1 MVQNGKVKIY
11 LADIR
16 PLFDETM
23 QKKALAQLD
32 EVRRQKALSCRQT
45 KQRAASLTA
54 GLLAEEAKRRNG
66 FDGCPVC
73 YTKNGQPYLFIQD
86 GRRAFLSL
94 SHSGDYAVCAF
105 SDCPVGVDLQQ
116 RTKIRRSVLQK
127 FYLQEQ
133 LEAWKK
139 QFDKKEE
146 VFLSEAETERFLREW
161 TVKES
166 YVKLTGTGLLPAASA
181 SPIKIPYSAFLL
193 SWSMSRKYT
202 LPTGRSLFF
211 SQIINCTTWPVST
224 WVCIQFS
231 WLSFVKSF

>member
-146 VFLSEAETERFLREW
+146 LFLSEAETERFLREW

-166 YVKLTGTGLLPAASA
+166 YVKLTGTGLSRDLRALMVDWNQNRVEEADRPGWGSRFCEYPVLEDYFLSA
-181 SPIKIPYSAFLL
+181 CSCPEEVGWFL
-193 SWSMSRKYT
+193 RGYCPGK
-202 LPTGRSLFF
+202 P
-211 SQIINCTTWPVST
+211 
-224 WVCIQFS
+224 
-231 WLSFVKSF
+231 

>member
-1 MVQNGKVKIY
+1 
-11 LADIR
+11 
-16 PLFDETM
+16 M

-127 FYLQEQ
+127 FYRQEQ

-166 YVKLTGTGLLPAASA
+166 YVKLTGNRAFERFACTDGRLEPKQGRGSRPARLG
-181 SPIKIPYSAFLL
+181 IKVL
-193 SWSMSRKYT
+193 
-202 LPTGRSLFF
+202 
-211 SQIINCTTWPVST
+211 
-224 WVCIQFS
+224 
-231 WLSFVKSF
+231 